1 MDRLAAGVGRIV
13 QWGALFGGALLILA
27 MLAIAAEV
35 IMRNVA
41 GVSFGAVDELSG
53 YALAIASTWGFAYAL
68 LHRTHIRIDT
78 AYLLLPRR
86 VQAGLD
92 LLAMAGMIVFFGYV
106 LRYGWDL
113 VMRSATLGQRAM
125 TPLRT
130 PLIIPQ
136 VFWFAGLVA
145 LLVLA
150 IVLFLLA
157 ASALRRGDLQ
167 AASRAVGSRSAE
179 EELEEELADA
189 ERRRAGGMPT

>member
-1 MDRLAAGVGRIV
+1 MERLAAVIGRIV
-13 QWGALFGGALLILA
+13 QWGAWFGGALLILA

-41 GVSFGAVDELSG
+41 GISFGAVDELAG

-92 LLAMAGMIVFFGYV
+92 LLAMGGMIVFFGYV

-113 VMRSATLGQRAM
+113 VARSATLGQRAM

-130 PLIIPQ
+130 PLIVPQ

-150 IVLFLLA
+150 VVLFLLA
-157 ASALRRGDLQ
+157 VSALRQGDLQ
-167 AASRAVGSRSAE
+167 AAARAVGSRSAE

-189 ERRRAGGMPT
+189 ERRRSGGLPT

>member
-1 MDRLAAGVGRIV
+1 MDRLAAVVGRIV

-27 MLAIAAEV
+27 MIAIAAEV
-35 IMRNVA
+35 TMRNLA

-68 LHRTHIRIDT
+68 LHRAHIRIDT

-86 VQAGLD
+86 VQAALD
-92 LLAMAGMIVFFGYV
+92 LVAMVAMIAFFGFV

-113 VMRSATLGQRAM
+113 LTRSATLDQRAM

-130 PLIIPQ
+130 PLIVPQ
-136 VFWFAGLVA
+136 VFWYAGLVA
-145 LLVLA
+145 LLAVAVVL
-150 IVLFLLA
+150 LLLA

-167 AASRAVGSRSAE
+167 AATQAIGSRSAT

-189 ERRRAGGMPT
+189 ARRRGGAPPA

>member
-13 QWGALFGGALLILA
+13 QWGAWFGGALLILA

-35 IMRNVA
+35 IMRNLA
-41 GVSFGAVDELSG
+41 GVSFGAVDELAG

-68 LHRTHIRIDT
+68 LHRAHIRIDT

-92 LLAMAGMIVFFGYV
+92 LLAMAGMIAFFGYV

-113 VMRSATLGQRAM
+113 LARSATLGQRAM

-130 PLIIPQ
+130 PLVVPQ

-145 LLVLA
+145 LVAVAVVL
-150 IVLFLLA
+150 LLLA
-157 ASALRRGDLQ
+157 VAALRRGDLQ
-167 AASRAVGSRSAE
+167 AATRAIGSRSAE

-189 ERRRAGGMPT
+189 ARRRTGGTPT

>member
-1 MDRLAAGVGRIV
+1 MERVAAGVGRIV
-13 QWGALFGGALLILA
+13 QWGAWFGGALLILA

-92 LLAMAGMIVFFGYV
+92 LLAMAGMIAFFGFV

-113 VMRSATLGQRAM
+113 LARSASLGQRAM

-130 PLIIPQ
+130 PLIVPQ
-136 VFWFAGLVA
+136 VFWYAGLVA
-145 LLVLA
+145 LIAVALVL
-150 IVLFLLA
+150 LLVA

-167 AASRAVGSRSAE
+167 AATRAIGSRSAE

-189 ERRRAGGMPT
+189 ERRRGQAPPA

>member
-1 MDRLAAGVGRIV
+1 MNRLAAGVGRIV
-13 QWGALFGGALLILA
+13 RWGAWFGGALLILA
-27 MLAIAAEV
+27 VLAIAAEV

-68 LHRTHIRIDT
+68 FHRAHIRIDT

-92 LLAMAGMIVFFGYV
+92 LLAIAGMIAFFGFV

-113 VMRSATLGQRAM
+113 LARSASLGQRAM

-136 VFWFAGLVA
+136 VFWYAGLVA
-145 LLVLA
+145 LIVVA
-150 IVLFLLA
+150 VVLFLLA
-157 ASALRRGDLQ
+157 VNALRRGDMQ
-167 AASRAVGSRSAE
+167 AATRAIGSRSAE
-179 EELEEELADA
+179 EELEEELADT
-189 ERRRAGGMPT
+189 RRRLAQGPAP

>member
-1 MDRLAAGVGRIV
+1 MERLAAGTGRLV
-13 QWGALFGGALLILA
+13 QWGAWFGGALLVLA

-35 IMRNVA
+35 VMRNVV

-68 LHRTHIRIDT
+68 FHRTHIRIDT

-86 VQAGLD
+86 VQAALD
-92 LLAMAGMIVFFGYV
+92 LVAMAGMIAFFGFV

-113 VMRSATLGQRAM
+113 VARSATLGQRAM

-130 PLIIPQ
+130 PLVVPQ
-136 VFWFAGLVA
+136 VFWLAGLVA
-145 LLVLA
+145 LVAVAVVL
-150 IVLFLLA
+150 LLLA
-157 ASALRRGDLQ
+157 VTALRRGDIH
-167 AASRAVGSRSAE
+167 AVARAVGSRSAE

-189 ERRRAGGMPT
+189 ARRRAGGTAP

>member
-13 QWGALFGGALLILA
+13 QWGAWFGGALLVLA

-35 IMRNVA
+35 IMRNLA
-41 GVSFGAVDELSG
+41 GASFGAVDELAG

-68 LHRTHIRIDT
+68 LHRAHIRIDT

-92 LLAMAGMIVFFGYV
+92 LLAMAGMIAFFGYV

-113 VMRSATLGQRAM
+113 LARSATLGQRAM

-130 PLIIPQ
+130 PLVVPQ

-145 LLVLA
+145 LVAVAVVL
-150 IVLFLLA
+150 LLLA
-157 ASALRRGDLQ
+157 VAALRRGELQ
-167 AASRAVGSRSAE
+167 AATRAIGSRSAE

-189 ERRRAGGMPT
+189 ARRRTGGTPT